1 MIFGL
6 MGIAF
11 LGISTVDT
19 FSKTGFDVTLV
30 QKGEDINGYLDTA
43 WVMQS
48 IRGLVLS
55 GILFAIA
62 PLVVTLNLRRA

>member
-19 FSKTGFDVTLV
+19 FSKTGFDVALV
-30 QKGEDINGYLDTA
+30 QKGKDINGYLDT
-43 WVMQS
+43 
-48 IRGLVLS
+48 G
-55 GILFAIA
+55 
-62 PLVVTLNLRRA
+62 